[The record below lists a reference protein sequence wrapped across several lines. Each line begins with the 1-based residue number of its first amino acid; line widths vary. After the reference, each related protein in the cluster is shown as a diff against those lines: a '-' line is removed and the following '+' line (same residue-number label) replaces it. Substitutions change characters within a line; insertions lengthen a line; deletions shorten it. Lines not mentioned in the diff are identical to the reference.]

1 MAHNIPTL
9 KQSTKRTITM
19 KSEFLANSI
28 LDAQRQIKAIQNN
41 IRNHYGIVPAS
52 WYDELQVLETKL
64 EKATKNDQ

>member
-1 MAHNIPTL
+1 
-9 KQSTKRTITM
+9 M